1 MADVPENL
9 ETAARQLWDMAQRVA
24 VQIAEKPPELREEAF
39 GIAER
44 AIKEMAS
51 NMGIPDKKVDGFI
64 DAQMKAVRH
73 FVTQI
78 DVGGTPQ
85 GGRA

>member
-1 MADVPENL
+1 MP
-9 ETAARQLWDMAQRVA
+9 
-24 VQIAEKPPELREEAF
+24 
-39 GIAER
+39 
-44 AIKEMAS
+44 S
-51 NMGIPDKKVDGFI
+51 NMGIPNEKVDGFI